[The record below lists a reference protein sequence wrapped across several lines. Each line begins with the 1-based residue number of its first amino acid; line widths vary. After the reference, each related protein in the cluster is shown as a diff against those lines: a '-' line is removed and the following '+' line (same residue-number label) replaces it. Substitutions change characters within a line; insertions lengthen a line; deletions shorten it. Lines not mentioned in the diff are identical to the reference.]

1 MDTDWALLAWDT
13 VVFMDRIE
21 LRAIVGFLSGLQRGL
36 DSGDD
41 QVVDRTALAELS
53 GIIDR
58 LMNAAFDAAPLRK
71 RVRLARLERTARRQ
85 KREIE
90 ARLDTKD

>member
-1 MDTDWALLAWDT
+1 
-13 VVFMDRIE
+13 MDRHE
-21 LRAIVGFLSGLQRGL
+21 FRAIVGFLSGLQRGL
-36 DSGDD
+36 DRGDD
-41 QVVDRTALAELS
+41 QIVDRTTLTELS
-53 GIIDR
+53 DIIDR

-90 ARLDTKD
+90 ARLDTRD